1 METTPPPAASSSS
14 SDVRIWNV
22 LCHASALLGFFF
34 PWAGH
39 ILAPL
44 IVWLVK
50 RGESPEIDAHGK
62 ESVNFQL
69 TMLIYSVISGILCLV
84 LIGFVLLGI
93 LNVFHVVFF

>member
-1 METTPPPAASSSS
+1 METTPPPATSSSS
-14 SDVRIWNV
+14 ADIRTWNV

-50 RGESPEIDAHGK
+50 RGASREIDARGK
-62 ESVNFQL
+62 ESVNFQI
-69 TMLIYSVISGILCLV
+69 TMLIYSGFSVILCV
-84 LIGFVLLGI
+84 VFIGFVLDAMLC
-93 LNVFHVVFF
+93 LPMVVS